1 MAKRQGYAPSFCRA
15 PFGTFLPHGL
25 FSYLMSNESNT
36 PPRAIIRMGKV
47 GTQSAAVGK
56 TIHNFRLEN
65 TPNADPAR
73 TGTMNQELVNI
84 DQLDYWT
91 LANKR
96 IEEGIG
102 KTARGKP
109 RTVRPDQVRAV
120 EFILT
125 ASPEWF
131 KRDENGQA
139 EDMRGS
145 KWVADNLAF
154 LKNTYGEKNVI
165 SFTLHQ
171 DEKTPHIHAVIVPL
185 TDKGRLSADALFNPE
200 TLPLLQTNY
209 AKAMAPHGLVRGVEG
224 SRRQHQDMKQVY
236 GRQDKTA
243 AELGAQLGPASSYQ
257 DAVVKSPNWTD
268 ALNLADWEART
279 TAQVNEKARTQVEE
293 ANKRAQEA
301 VLYAVANAGS
311 QERAEVLSRQLDV
324 SEGLKQGHY
333 KDLVEARKEKIELA
347 VGLAKGGAI
356 PDELVKLGAKLREED
371 RLDTIKTFE
380 QHLNKGAYST
390 PKEYFKGLETAGFIF
405 RNATDDNPNVVT
417 HPRHGFAFT
426 GPETQRDGREISE
439 RVVELLEA
447 RRAAR
452 EKTELVASQAKALQV
467 EQAAQK
473 ETLRVE
479 QAAQKV
485 ATKELT
491 LMDAAFKVW
500 QPKVRPDELLAC
512 LIVQD
517 KLVKQVY
524 NVFRVQDMC
533 WVGHLGIQGEPRRE
547 DGQTAV
553 YVRYGPAIAHR
564 TSRLLDELR
573 AVGGQVYEHASHKTE
588 REQLVAQPWA
598 KIQEREQEI
607 SKSNDQEQSM

>member
-1 MAKRQGYAPSFCRA
+1 
-15 PFGTFLPHGL
+15 
-25 FSYLMSNESNT
+25 MSNESYT

-185 TDKGRLSADALFNPE
+185 TDKNRLSADALFNPE

-224 SRRQHQDMKQVY
+224 SRREHQDMKQVY

-243 AELGAQLGPASSYQ
+243 TELGAQLGPASSYQ
-257 DAVVKSPNWTD
+257 DAVVKRPGVLD
-268 ALNLADWEART
+268 LRNLSEWEAKT
-279 TAQVNEKARTQVEE
+279 SAQVNEKARTQVEE

-311 QERAEVLSRQLDV
+311 QERAEVLSRQLGV

-380 QHLNKGAYST
+380 QHLLKGAYST
-390 PKEYFKGLETAGFIF
+390 PNGYFKGLETKGLTF
-405 RNATDDNPNVVT
+405 RTDIYDNPTVIT
-417 HPRHGFAFT
+417 HPRHGFVFT
-426 GPETQRDGREISE
+426 LVEIRPNGREIGE
-439 RVVELLEA
+439 QVVELVEA

-452 EKTELVASQAKALQV
+452 EKTEQDRERAALRKEIIAQGDR
-467 EQAAQK
+467 ERAQK
-473 ETLRVE
+473 NEALRV
-479 QAAQKV
+479 QKH
-485 ATKELT
+485 ELS
-491 LMDAAFKVW
+491 LMDQAFTIYRWKI
-500 QPKVRPDELLAC
+500 RPDELTAC
-512 LIVQD
+512 L
-517 KLVKQVY
+517 LVPKEKAEQVAEALRIEGSSY
-524 NVFRVQDMC
+524 AAS
-533 WVGHLGIQGEPRRE
+533 LGVQGEPMRK
-547 DGQTAV
+547 DGLEAV
-553 YVRYGPAIAHR
+553 YVKYQTSFAHQIGSYMDR
-564 TSRLLDELR
+564 IRQI
-573 AVGGQVYEHASHKTE
+573 GGQVYEHTGSQTK
-588 REQLVAQPWA
+588 REQLEA
-598 KIQEREQEI
+598 KPQQKAQEREQEI
-607 SKSNDQEQSM
+607 GKNRDQGQSM